1 MKRNGML
8 FLFGCCAYPTL
19 EVLWRGYTH
28 ASMSLAGGMCMVLIN
43 KICCEKLGNKPLSLR
58 CAAGSLLITA
68 VELAFGLV
76 VNRVL
81 RLNVW
86 DYSRLPLN
94 LFGQICLPFS
104 FVWYFLTV
112 PACAVCRVC
121 VRLAGPSKS
130 GDILLKDRKDTDLL
144 RGL

>member
-68 VELAFGLV
+68 V
-76 VNRVL
+76 
-81 RLNVW
+81 
-86 DYSRLPLN
+86 D
-94 LFGQICLPFS
+94 
-104 FVWYFLTV
+104 FLTV